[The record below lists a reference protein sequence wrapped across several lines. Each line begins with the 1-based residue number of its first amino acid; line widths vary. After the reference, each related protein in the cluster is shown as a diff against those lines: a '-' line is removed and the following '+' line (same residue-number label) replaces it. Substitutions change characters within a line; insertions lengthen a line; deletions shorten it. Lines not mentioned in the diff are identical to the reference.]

1 MLTLPLT
8 LLPNILSKY
17 FISLF
22 DFQNQKIATLRC
34 DKQQKLLFFTSTFW
48 VKRVGKFPNH
58 NQHSKSLA
66 HFFQGWIWK
75 RTHEVYSSSIEN
87 FSTSFRKKN
96 FIGQEYLKLLP
107 KHMLLVHKNAYQFVS
122 VIFLCAMHLLFRV

>member
-8 LLPNILSKY
+8 LLPNILSKCL
-17 FISLF
+17 ISLF
-22 DFQNQKIATLRC
+22 DFPNQKIATLRC

-48 VKRVGKFPNH
+48 VKRVEKFP
-58 NQHSKSLA
+58 NQHSKRLA
-66 HFFQGWIWK
+66 LFLRGWIWK
-75 RTHEVYSSSIEN
+75 RTHEVYSSSSEN

-96 FIGQEYLKLLP
+96 FIGQEYLKVLP

-122 VIFLCAMHLLFRV
+122 VICLCAMHLLFRV

>member
-8 LLPNILSKY
+8 LLPNILSKC

-48 VKRVGKFPNH
+48 VKRVGKFPN
-58 NQHSKSLA
+58 QHSKSLA
-66 HFFQGWIWK
+66 LFFQGWIWK
-75 RTHEVYSSSIEN
+75 RTQEVYSSSEK
-87 FSTSFRKKN
+87 FSTLSRKKN
-96 FIGQEYLKLLP
+96 FIGQEYLKVLP

-122 VIFLCAMHLLFRV
+122 VICLCAMHLLFRV